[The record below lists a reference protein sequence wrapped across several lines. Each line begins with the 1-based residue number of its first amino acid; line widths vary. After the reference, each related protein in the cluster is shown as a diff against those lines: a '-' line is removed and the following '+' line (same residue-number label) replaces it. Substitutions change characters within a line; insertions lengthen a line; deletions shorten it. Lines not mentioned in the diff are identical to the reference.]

1 MIDFTADLAHAHR
14 RDLMQEAELTRR
26 ARRVRTARRW
36 HDLAR
41 RAEFRASAAQ
51 ALIH

>member
-1 MIDFTADLAHAHR
+1 MTDFTADLAHAHR
-14 RDLMQEAELTRR
+14 RDLMEEAEQVNQ

-36 HDLAR
+36 HERAR
-41 RAEFRASAAQ
+41 RAEDRASAVE

>member
-1 MIDFTADLAHAHR
+1 MTDFTADLAQAHR
-14 RDLMQEAELTRR
+14 RDLMQEAELATN

-36 HDLAR
+36 QQKAR
-41 RAEFRASAAQ
+41 RAEDRANAAE